1 VSHHEALR
9 AWKEERIRKGHK
21 TALSDCTERFSG
33 GIKVNL
39 GVSDPIEICGRPNTS
54 VQVSSFI
61 AGHGIELFRLAK
73 EKGLEG
79 IMAKRAAST
88 YQAGLFFTGVM
99 GVRIAWSNPW
109 PPAIEHPNVALP
121 IAISRFKAERGASF
135 HQGPVSSFFFL
146 S

>member
-1 VSHHEALR
+1 LEQDRQEFSATKKSATEDHQGGHFSSGQQLHCR
-9 AWKEERIRKGHK
+9 ARDRAI
-21 TALSDCTERFSG
+21 
-33 GIKVNL
+33 
-39 GVSDPIEICGRPNTS
+39 
-54 VQVSSFI
+54 QVSQ
-61 AGHGIELFRLAK
+61 GKGIGRYNGK
-73 EKGLEG
+73 T
-79 IMAKRAAST
+79 RCSST

-109 PPAIEHPNVALP
+109 PLAIEHPNVALP